1 MIVTNVCLLLEAL
14 SIVICLHHL
23 YGEKFRLDIATV
35 SFLSI
40 DMIIMTA
47 INYFE
52 MARIC
57 TMVIYPFIAL
67 FCGIKFCF
75 KFRKIVTNIIVC
87 IILVGIIQMFGL
99 LFTHLL
105 YNIQN
110 FSDYKLLLANS
121 MTFLTVLVVVP
132 VLKIFRL
139 SKFLLDNE
147 KIVIL
152 VISVCLA
159 WVSFWMLSF
168 KKLMLMDLHQ
178 AILLFISIVL
188 VLVLVGQLNKY
199 KIRAKEIET
208 ELKMHELYSEP
219 FQGLIDNMR
228 LKQHEFDNHI
238 NAIYSLHYSCH
249 TIEELIE
256 AQNIYCKQITKE
268 NRFNKLLAPDNAVIR
283 GFLYTRFVEIDRM
296 GIEINYRVIL
306 NKHIVGVPVYKIIE
320 ILGNLINN
328 AVEALKNDKE
338 RNRLYVEVVGVEV
351 LSIEVRNESP
361 YIGYDMLEKF
371 FNKGYSKKGE
381 NRGLGLYNIK
391 QICEEYSL
399 EISPKWM
406 DIEGKGWL
414 SFKVL
419 GINKNGVSP

>member
-1 MIVTNVCLLLEAL
+1 M
-14 SIVICLHHL
+14 
-23 YGEKFRLDIATV
+23 
-35 SFLSI
+35 
-40 DMIIMTA
+40 
-47 INYFE
+47 
-52 MARIC
+52 
-57 TMVIYPFIAL
+57 
-67 FCGIKFCF
+67 
-75 KFRKIVTNIIVC
+75 
-87 IILVGIIQMFGL
+87 
-99 LFTHLL
+99 
-105 YNIQN
+105 
-110 FSDYKLLLANS
+110 
-121 MTFLTVLVVVP
+121 
-132 VLKIFRL
+132 
-139 SKFLLDNE
+139 
-147 KIVIL
+147 
-152 VISVCLA
+152 
-159 WVSFWMLSF
+159 
-168 KKLMLMDLHQ
+168 
-178 AILLFISIVL
+178 
-188 VLVLVGQLNKY
+188 
-199 KIRAKEIET
+199 
-208 ELKMHELYSEP
+208 
-219 FQGLIDNMR
+219 
-228 LKQHEFDNHI
+228 
-238 NAIYSLHYSCH
+238 
-249 TIEELIE
+249 
-256 AQNIYCKQITKE
+256 
-268 NRFNKLLAPDNAVIR
+268 LAPDNAVIR